1 MIFGKSGAP
10 LFIENKGAG
19 QILYRSLSGAFLHV
33 SSESCADSMTQSRKM
48 NWQEVRTLVTINGK
62 QENAAGMTILEYLEQ
77 TGFDAKRVVVEVNLE
92 IIPKER
98 LDAVKLETGDQ
109 VEILHF
115 VGGG

>member
-1 MIFGKSGAP
+1 
-10 LFIENKGAG
+10 
-19 QILYRSLSGAFLHV
+19 
-33 SSESCADSMTQSRKM
+33 
-48 NWQEVRTLVTINGK
+48 
-62 QENAAGMTILEYLEQ
+62 MTILEYLEQ